1 MSALKP
7 MLPRPQ
13 RTLPKILCHVFVY
26 FVVLMAMLPQLTVIV
41 TSFLKE
47 STPGIFTNQFSLVN
61 YETIFSKNKL
71 VIPNTYLYG
80 LCAIALVIVL
90 GVLIAYL
97 AVRRK
102 SIITTTV
109 DTLTMLPYIIP
120 GSVLGICFLYA
131 FAKPPLALTGTAAI
145 IIIPLRSSTA
155 IISHISP
162 SSEEA
167 AVSLGASELRSFT
180 EVTLP
185 MMMPG
190 VISGAIMSWVTVIS
204 ELSSSIML
212 YRGSTQ
218 TLTVSVYT
226 EVIRDC
232 FGNAAAYST
241 VLTVTSVLSLLLFF
255 KLTGRRDISV

>member
-1 MSALKP
+1 MAKYNYDKKALK
-7 MLPRPQ
+7 
-13 RTLPKILCHVFVY
+13 
-26 FVVLMAMLPQLTVIV
+26 
-41 TSFLKE
+41 
-47 STPGIFTNQFSLVN
+47 G
-61 YETIFSKNKL
+61 
-71 VIPNTYLYG
+71 
-80 LCAIALVIVL
+80 L
-90 GVLIAYL
+90 GVGKFLGETKLRNKMIKNAPATMPKTWYNPNELAKRLHPEVQYCRIAKVVDHGG
-97 AVRRK
+97 AK
-102 SIITTTV
+102 SFTLVPNEKKGTTEMAYFRASQYV
-109 DTLTMLPYIIP
+109 SVSLNIDGAPVNKPYTI
-120 GSVLGICFLYA
+120 
-131 FAKPPLALTGTAAI
+131 
-145 IIIPLRSSTA
+145 RSSTA
-155 IISHISP
+155 IISQISP
-162 SSEEA
+162 SIEEA

-232 FGNAAAYST
+232 FGNAAAYSI

>member
-1 MSALKP
+1 
-7 MLPRPQ
+7 
-13 RTLPKILCHVFVY
+13 
-26 FVVLMAMLPQLTVIV
+26 
-41 TSFLKE
+41 
-47 STPGIFTNQFSLVN
+47 
-61 YETIFSKNKL
+61 
-71 VIPNTYLYG
+71 
-80 LCAIALVIVL
+80 
-90 GVLIAYL
+90 
-97 AVRRK
+97 
-102 SIITTTV
+102 
-109 DTLTMLPYIIP
+109 
-120 GSVLGICFLYA
+120 
-131 FAKPPLALTGTAAI
+131 
-145 IIIPLRSSTA
+145 
-155 IISHISP
+155 
-162 SSEEA
+162 
-167 AVSLGASELRSFT
+167 
-180 EVTLP
+180 